1 MRPDEHPG
9 HSSSTANQVWS
20 SQANGSRVFGDWIR
34 TLILSRPPRSSPHV
48 EELPVTV
55 KIEKSLRG
63 TEWLVKLNNYQ
74 VTFSSAEQA
83 KAFVDK
89 LKSRIEAPH
98 VLPR

>member
-1 MRPDEHPG
+1 
-9 HSSSTANQVWS
+9 
-20 SQANGSRVFGDWIR
+20 
-34 TLILSRPPRSSPHV
+34 
-48 EELPVTV
+48 VTV